1 MCVCFET
8 RLKLKLL
15 NNSERWK
22 ADEKVR
28 PGFFIPGWVSELFD
42 MLVRNTETRDGFV
55 SLGWAHF
62 LCFSL
67 KIS

>member
-22 ADEKVR
+22 ADEKVW
-28 PGFFIPGWVSELFD
+28 PGFSIPGWVSEVFE

-55 SLGWAHF
+55 SLGTF
-62 LCFSL
+62 CVFC
-67 KIS
+67 